1 LSGNAIQDFSS
12 LQQYWTKFIC
22 KTEKEKHAKKQ
33 IHIKMRWLC
42 NQTKVFN
49 AKSARIQAIELIN

>member
-22 KTEKEKHAKKQ
+22 KTEKEKHAKNKYTLKCDDYA
-33 IHIKMRWLC
+33 IKPRSLMPR
-42 NQTKVFN
+42 
-49 AKSARIQAIELIN
+49 ARASRPLNS